1 MSADDFESRIRDL
14 ANREKECESLFEE
27 IKKGRGENS
36 LRYLALR
43 DSCKELRNEIVRRAK
58 SAGLSR
64 ERIKQR
70 ISEARSQARPR

>member
-1 MSADDFESRIRDL
+1 MSVDDFESRIRDL
-14 ANREKECESLFEE
+14 ANREKECENLFEE

-43 DSCKELRNEIVRRAK
+43 DSCKELRKEIARTAK

-64 ERIKQR
+64 ERIKER
-70 ISEARSQARPR
+70 MSEARSQARPK

>member
-1 MSADDFESRIRDL
+1 MSVDDFEVRIRDL

-43 DSCKELRNEIVRRAK
+43 DSCKELRKEIVRRAK

-64 ERIKQR
+64 ETIKQR
-70 ISEARSQARPR
+70 MSEARSQARPK